1 MRMRTALRAL
11 GAGAL
16 LVPGLT
22 AGALAATAPGLALSA
37 CELEHPLRLTAL
49 PAECGVLSVAENPHD
64 SSGRHIGLHVARVPA
79 ISRRK
84 QADPLFVLAGG
95 PGAAASAFYATVAGA
110 FARIHRDR
118 DIVLLDQ
125 RGTGRSNPLDCAADP
140 QLLFRA
146 TDTEIAADTR
156 RCLARLSTRADV
168 AYYTS
173 SVAVQDL
180 ERVRAALSLERIN
193 LYGTS
198 YGTRVAQHY
207 LRRFPQRVRA
217 VILDGVVP
225 APVALGPATAT
236 DAEQAL
242 LSILARCAGEPACR
256 NRYGD
261 PARTYH
267 SVRAALRNQAVPV
280 TVADPSTGDPTRFS
294 FTTEHLA
301 TVLRLGSYTAE
312 YAALLPLLLD
322 DAVARR
328 DYAPLAA
335 QFLLVERGYAAA
347 VATGMHNSVV
357 CAEDVPFYDLRTI
370 DRERLA
376 DTFLG
381 ALQLDGLD
389 TVCRIWPHGPIDAD
403 FHAPLASDV
412 PALLLSGSDD
422 PVTPPAFAALAA
434 RGFSHGLA
442 LVLGGFGH
450 GQLTA
455 PCMDRVLA
463 QFLARASVVG
473 LDVSCTR
480 RARPLPFFTSLNGP
494 PP

>member
-1 MRMRTALRAL
+1 MRTALRAL

-22 AGALAATAPGLALSA
+22 AGLAADAPGLALSA
-37 CELEHPLRLTAL
+37 CELEHPLRLSAL

-64 SSGRHIGLHVARVPA
+64 PSGRHIGLHVARVPA

-118 DIVLLDQ
+118 DIVLVDQ
-125 RGTGRSNPLDCAADP
+125 RGTGRSNPLECAAD
-140 QLLFRA
+140 QRLLVRT

-180 ERVRAALSLERIN
+180 ERVRAALSVERIN

-242 LSILARCAGEPACR
+242 LGILARCASLAVSGPSATGAGTTPSR
-256 NRYGD
+256 IS
-261 PARTYH
+261 ART
-267 SVRAALRNQAVPV
+267 RC
-280 TVADPSTGDPTRFS
+280 GK
-294 FTTEHLA
+294 
-301 TVLRLGSYTAE
+301 
-312 YAALLPLLLD
+312 
-322 DAVARR
+322 RR
-328 DYAPLAA
+328 
-335 QFLLVERGYAAA
+335 R
-347 VATGMHNSVV
+347 
-357 CAEDVPFYDLRTI
+357 
-370 DRERLA
+370 
-376 DTFLG
+376 
-381 ALQLDGLD
+381 
-389 TVCRIWPHGPIDAD
+389 
-403 FHAPLASDV
+403 
-412 PALLLSGSDD
+412 
-422 PVTPPAFAALAA
+422 
-434 RGFSHGLA
+434 
-442 LVLGGFGH
+442 
-450 GQLTA
+450 
-455 PCMDRVLA
+455 
-463 QFLARASVVG
+463 
-473 LDVSCTR
+473 
-480 RARPLPFFTSLNGP
+480 
-494 PP
+494 